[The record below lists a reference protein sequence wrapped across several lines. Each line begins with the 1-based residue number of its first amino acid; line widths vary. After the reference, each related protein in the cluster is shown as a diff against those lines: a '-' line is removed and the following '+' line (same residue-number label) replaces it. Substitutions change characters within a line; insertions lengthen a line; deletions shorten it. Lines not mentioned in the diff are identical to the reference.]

1 MEKNIT
7 MRKKIPIIDHK
18 ERVVLSDVLPYETPL
33 LFSNRYFY
41 KYLLKRQRSIKNAD
55 YKSKQNKAFTE
66 IERILFGCE
75 EATRPFIFNISHKVD
90 DFRKLSLI
98 HPSNQ
103 VKVLEFYENYKSLM
117 LYYCSISPFS
127 IRKPA
132 SVAKFTFYNDLLHRK
147 NKDGDLEHSQIE
159 QDESE
164 YENLKSY
171 FTYQKYSNIHKF
183 FESYQF
189 HRCEKKYKKL
199 LKIDISKCFDSIY
212 THTISWAILNK
223 SIVKDNIPHSLNT
236 FAGEFDTLMQKL
248 NANETNGIVIG
259 PELSRI
265 FAELILQQIDKNI
278 YDKLK
283 IEDENCKNLIHKIDY
298 EIFRYVDDYFI
309 FYNDDNDS
317 KRILKEF
324 KLSLGEY
331 KMYLNENKSVVYEK
345 PIITEIS
352 LAKQKIS
359 DLFNEHLK
367 LKENEKTD
375 EDEEKI
381 LEIYFSSNNVITRFK
396 SIVKETNVEYKDIMN
411 YSLAVLDKKT
421 AKLIN
426 KFKKEKLDNP
436 ELSEK
441 EFEKGFLEILDVA
454 FFLYSVSPR
463 VNSTIKLCL
472 IVDKIICFLKRNK
485 TNEYIEPF
493 SSNYKHNIFKKISDE
508 IFLILQKNKTEKETQ
523 VETLYLLIA
532 LSQLGREYRLNTKV
546 LCSYFNIKIHSDS
559 TLEIVHPLNY
569 FSITVLLFYIKNIHE
584 YSQIKIILKQYILE
598 KFNIAIFDKKWKADT
613 ELILLLLDV
622 LSCPYLNNQI
632 DRIENENLFM
642 ELDEMEKAIL
652 KTTSNAEINDYILN
666 LKTISK
672 KILSLDSMQCLEMK
686 ILRKFELY
694 LSLYIIELQKRFGFD
709 VYKREE
715 KLINLVAYLKN
726 NFSKNIDKYKYKKE
740 LLTLVNI
747 NTNQINLIKQE
758 KFWFIK
764 WTEFDFRMELQAKR
778 SQEVY

>member
-1 MEKNIT
+1 
-7 MRKKIPIIDHK
+7 MRKKIPIIDCK

-33 LFSNRYFY
+33 LFSNRHFY

-55 YKSKQNKAFTE
+55 YKNKQNKAFTE
-66 IERILFGCE
+66 IESILFHPE
-75 EATRPFIFNISHKVD
+75 EATRPFIFNISHKIN

-98 HPSNQ
+98 HPNNQ
-103 VKVLEFYENYKSLM
+103 VKVLEFYDKYKSLM

-132 SVAKFTFYNDLLHRK
+132 RVAKFTFYNDLLHKK

-159 QDESE
+159 QDENE

-199 LKIDISKCFDSIY
+199 LKIDISKCFDSVY
-212 THTISWAILNK
+212 THTISWAIFNK
-223 SIVKDNIPHSLNT
+223 SIIKDNVQHSLGT
-236 FAGEFDTLMQKL
+236 FPGEFDILMQKL

-283 IEDENCKNLIHKIDY
+283 IEDENCKSLIHKIDY

-309 FYNDDNDS
+309 FYNDDIDS
-317 KRILKEF
+317 TRILKEF

-331 KMYLNENKSVVYEK
+331 KMYLNENKSVIYEK

-367 LKENEKTD
+367 LKKNEKID
-375 EDEEKI
+375 KNEEKSSD
-381 LEIYFSSNNVITRFK
+381 IYFSSNNVITRFK
-396 SIVKETNVEYKDIMN
+396 SIVKETKVDYKDIMN

-426 KFKKEKLDNP
+426 KFKKEKKDNP
-436 ELSEK
+436 DLSEK

-472 IVDKIICFLKRNK
+472 IVDKIICFLKKNK
-485 TNEYIEPF
+485 TNEYSEPF
-493 SSNYKHNIFKKISDE
+493 SANYKHNIFKKISDE
-508 IFLILQKNKTEKETQ
+508 IFLILQKNKTSKETQ

-532 LSQLGREYRLNTKV
+532 LSQLGREYRLNVKV
-546 LCSYFNIKIHSDS
+546 LCSYFNIKIHSDN
-559 TLEIVHPLNY
+559 TFEINHSLNY
-569 FSITVLLFYIKNIHE
+569 FSITVLLFYIKNVHE
-584 YSQIKIILKQYILE
+584 YNPIKLILKQYILD
-598 KFNIAIFDKKWKADT
+598 KFCNAIIDKKWKNDT
-613 ELILLLLDV
+613 ELILLLMDI
-622 LSCPYLNNQI
+622 LSCPYLNNTI
-632 DRIENENLFM
+632 ERIEKENLFLEIE
-642 ELDEMEKAIL
+642 ELEKAIL
-652 KTTSNAEINDYILN
+652 KTTTKEGLTKHLSNINKK
-666 LKTISK
+666 LKRIN
-672 KILSLDSMQCLEMK
+672 SLDSIKCLERK
-686 ILRKFELY
+686 ILKKLSSLTEIY
-694 LSLYIIELQKRFGFD
+694 LIELQKNCPSD
-709 VYKREE
+709 VYILED
-715 KLINLVAYLKN
+715 KLIKFIIYLKN
-726 NFSKNIDKYKYKKE
+726 NFSNHIDKYKFKKE
-740 LLTLVNI
+740 LLTLLGI
-747 NTNQINLIKQE
+747 DSNQENLIKQE

>member
-1 MEKNIT
+1 
-7 MRKKIPIIDHK
+7 MRKKVPIIDCK

-41 KYLLKRQRSIKNAD
+41 KYLLKRQRSIENAD

-66 IERILFGCE
+66 IEGILFRPE
-75 EATRPFIFNISHKVD
+75 EATRPFIFNISHKIN

-98 HPSNQ
+98 HPNNQ
-103 VKVLEFYENYKSLM
+103 VRVLEFYDKYKSLM

-132 SVAKFTFYNDLLHRK
+132 RIAKFTFYNDLLHKK

-199 LKIDISKCFDSIY
+199 LKIDISKCFDSVY
-212 THTISWAILNK
+212 THTISWAIFNK
-223 SIVKDNIPHSLNT
+223 SIVKDNVQHSLDT
-236 FAGEFDTLMQKL
+236 FPGEFDILMQKL

-309 FYNDDNDS
+309 FYNNDIDS

-331 KMYLNENKSVVYEK
+331 KMYLNENKSVIYEK

-367 LKENEKTD
+367 LKENVKID
-375 EDEEKI
+375 ENEEKSS
-381 LEIYFSSNNVITRFK
+381 EIYFSSNNVITRFK
-396 SIVKETNVEYKDIMN
+396 SIVKETKVEYKDIMN

-426 KFKKEKLDNP
+426 KFKKEKNDNP

-508 IFLILQKNKTEKETQ
+508 IFLILQKNKTSKETQ

-532 LSQLGREYRLNTKV
+532 LSQLGREYRLNVKV
-546 LCSYFNIKIHSDS
+546 LCSYFNIKIHSGN
-559 TLEIVHPLNY
+559 TFEIVHPLNY

-584 YSQIKIILKQYILE
+584 YNQIKLILKQYILG
-598 KFNIAIFDKKWKADT
+598 KFSNAIIDKKWKNDT
-613 ELILLLLDV
+613 ELILLLMDV
-622 LSCPYLNNQI
+622 LSCPYLNNTI
-632 DRIENENLFM
+632 ERIEKGNLFLEIE
-642 ELDEMEKAIL
+642 ELEKAVL
-652 KTTSNAEINDYILN
+652 KTTTNAGLIKHMSNINKIL
-666 LKTISK
+666 K
-672 KILSLDSMQCLEMK
+672 KINSLNSIKCLERK
-686 ILRKFELY
+686 ILKKLSSSVENY
-694 LSLYIIELQKRFGFD
+694 LTELQKNCPSD
-709 VYKREE
+709 VYILEDKIIRF
-715 KLINLVAYLKN
+715 IIYLKN
-726 NFSKNIDKYKYKKE
+726 NFSNHIDKYKFKKE
-740 LLTLVNI
+740 LLTLVGI
-747 NTNQINLIKQE
+747 DSNQENLIKQE